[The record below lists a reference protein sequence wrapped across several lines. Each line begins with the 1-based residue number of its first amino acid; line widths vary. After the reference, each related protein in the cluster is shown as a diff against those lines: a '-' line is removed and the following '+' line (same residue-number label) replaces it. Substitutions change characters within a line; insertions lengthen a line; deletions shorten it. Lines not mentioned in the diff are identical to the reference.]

1 MLARVFFVQR
11 RGLSVKSI
19 RSIGLAAILV
29 ASAMFVASAQPAD
42 ACGPDTDCQI
52 GDRTYRIRM
61 PENHDGQ
68 SPVGAIM
75 YMHGWRGSAAGV
87 MKNGSLGKAVSD
99 LGLALIAPKS
109 YNQDWDIQNSPS
121 QVGLY
126 EIDFF
131 DRLLTDVTQ
140 RFPIDPDRIM
150 ATGFSA
156 GGMMTWTLACERGD
170 RFVGFAPIAGT
181 FWAPV
186 PESCP
191 SAPVHLM
198 HVHGTTDTMVPLGG
212 RPIADTA
219 QGDVMEA
226 LAMFASAGE
235 FTGSDVFTE
244 GELRCDRK
252 TNPAGKILELC
263 LHDGGHSFRTEYVV
277 RAWRQLE
284 ALNAF

>member
-1 MLARVFFVQR
+1 MLIVREHRVKATILTIF
-11 RGLSVKSI
+11 
-19 RSIGLAAILV
+19 AALV
-29 ASAMFVASAQPAD
+29 AAVSALTVVNGAAN
-42 ACGPDTDCQI
+42 ACGPDTDCAV

-61 PENHDGQ
+61 PDGHDGQ

-75 YMHGWRGSAAGV
+75 FMHGWRGSAAGV

-109 YNQDWDIQNSPS
+109 YNQDWDIANSPS

-131 DRLLTDVTQ
+131 DSLLADVAE
-140 RFPIDPDRIM
+140 RFPIDSNRIM

-170 RFVGFAPIAGT
+170 RFAGFAPIAGT
-181 FWAPV
+181 FWSPV

-191 SAPVHLM
+191 SPPVHLM
-198 HVHGTTDTMVPLGG
+198 HIHGTTDTMVPIAG
-212 RPIADTA
+212 RPIAQTA
-219 QGDVMEA
+219 QGDVRKA
-226 LAMFASAGE
+226 LAMFSEAGG
-235 FTGSDVFTE
+235 FTGSESYDV
-244 GELRCDRK
+244 GELSCQRQ
-252 TNPAGKILELC
+252 TNADGKILELC

-277 RAWRQLE
+277 RAWRELE
-284 ALNAF
+284 ALNAFN